1 MKNFH
6 ISKAGAEGFEPTLT
20 VLETAILPLEDTPKK
35 IKHKNQD

>member
-1 MKNFH
+1 MKNLH

-20 VLETAILPLEDTPKK
+20 VLETVILPLEDTPKM